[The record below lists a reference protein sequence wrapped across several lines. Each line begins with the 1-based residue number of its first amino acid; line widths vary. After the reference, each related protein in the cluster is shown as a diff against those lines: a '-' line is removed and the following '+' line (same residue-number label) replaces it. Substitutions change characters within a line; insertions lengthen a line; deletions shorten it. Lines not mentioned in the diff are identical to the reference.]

1 MPVHRV
7 KGGWK
12 YGQTGKVYKNKAGA
26 VKQEEG
32 REEDKM
38 NLASDLLDKYTPE
51 QVTAYLNKLSAGILK
66 NYQTAIKL
74 NQPQILFGSLGDV
87 AQLRDILY
95 EMNKRNQEREALK
108 NS

>member
-1 MPVHRV
+1 
-7 KGGWK
+7 
-12 YGQTGKVYKNKAGA
+12 
-26 VKQEEG
+26 
-32 REEDKM
+32 M